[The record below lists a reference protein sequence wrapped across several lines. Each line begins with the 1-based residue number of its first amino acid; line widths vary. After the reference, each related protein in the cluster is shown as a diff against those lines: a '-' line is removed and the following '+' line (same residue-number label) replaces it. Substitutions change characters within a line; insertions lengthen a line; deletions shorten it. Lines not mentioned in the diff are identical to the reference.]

1 MRYEPGL
8 SVWLFGGLWCLLF
21 GFVGLGLVLFL
32 ARIFSVTLFNSIK
45 VTCASRHTQRL
56 RSCKKTGHAATS
68 GHTASGHG
76 HAHPATATDTATRPR
91 PRPHGHPAMAIRPR
105 PRPRGKKIHPRDYGT
120 LELHRFEVTLRQQPA
135 CDLSTGSTMQ
145 MMTPHGWTRRQGQPS
160 KPIAALSNGYPVL
173 TTHNSAIALQ
183 NYFQNNSK
191 KATVETA
198 VKVAGATARRCI
210 VLLGKQ
216 ISY

>member
-105 PRPRGKKIHPRDYGT
+105 PRPRGKKNPSSGLWHIGTASIRGNSQAATGLRFVNWQHHANDDASRMDPPPGPTIQTYSCIEQWLPR
-120 LELHRFEVTLRQQPA
+120 
-135 CDLSTGSTMQ
+135 
-145 MMTPHGWTRRQGQPS
+145 
-160 KPIAALSNGYPVL
+160 
-173 TTHNSAIALQ
+173 
-183 NYFQNNSK
+183 
-191 KATVETA
+191 
-198 VKVAGATARRCI
+198 
-210 VLLGKQ
+210 
-216 ISY
+216 SYYTQ